1 MEVAAFGQNTDQ
13 SALIE
18 ALLRLGLA
26 LAIGLLVGVERHW
39 RERDAD
45 PGTRTAGL
53 RTFGLSGLLG
63 GVSALAAQSPAFGGA
78 VPGALVLAA
87 TLATYAAALIVFK
100 LREAIEDETNSVTT
114 VVAALLVFM
123 LGGLAVVGDRTVAAA
138 TGVAMTA
145 LLASREVLHG
155 MLRRLTW
162 VELRSAIIILVMSFV
177 VLPLVPRTPVGPFG
191 GIDLAEVWTLAILMA
206 AVSYI
211 GYIATKLYGA
221 RRGLLLA
228 GSLGGLASSTAV
240 TLNFAR
246 RAAAN
251 EAPAHTLAAGAMA
264 ASAVA
269 IGRIGALAL
278 ALQPQLL
285 RWLGPVM
292 GAAALAFAVSA
303 LVQRRHA
310 GSAADLQPA
319 PVSNPFD
326 LGTIMRFT
334 LLLALAAMF
343 VKWGVAWLGQA
354 SAVALA
360 AVAGLADAD
369 AVVLSM
375 AGLSGARLPMPTLA
389 LAVCAAVASDI
400 VAKAF
405 YALTVGGRRFGLA
418 YGLTATVALCAGAAM
433 FWVVSG
439 LDRLVFPD

>member
-1 MEVAAFGQNTDQ
+1 VGLGA
-13 SALIE
+13 SADVLIQT
-18 ALLRLGLA
+18 LLQLGLA

-39 RERDAD
+39 RERDAE

-63 GVSALAAQSPAFGGA
+63 GITALLAQSPAFGGA
-78 VPGALVLAA
+78 VGGAVVMAA
-87 TLATYAAALIVFK
+87 TLGAYAAALIVFK
-100 LREAIEDETNSVTT
+100 LREAIEDDTNSVTT
-114 VVAALLVFM
+114 VVAALLVFV
-123 LGGLAVVGDRTVAAA
+123 LGSLAVLGDRTVAAA
-138 TGVAMTA
+138 GGVAMTA
-145 LLASREVLHG
+145 LLASREMLHG

-191 GIDLAEVWTLAILMA
+191 GIDLAEVWTLAIMMA
-206 AVSYI
+206 AVGYT
-211 GYIATKLYGA
+211 GYIATKLYGT

-228 GSLGGLASSTAV
+228 GALGGLASSTAV

-251 EAPAHTLAAGAMA
+251 EAPAQTLAAGAMA

-285 RWLGPVM
+285 RWLGPAM

-303 LVQRRHA
+303 FVQRREA
-310 GSAADLQPA
+310 GSAAELQPA

-326 LGTIMRFT
+326 LRTILRFT

-343 VKWGVAWLGQA
+343 VKWGVAWLGQT
-354 SAVALA
+354 SAVPLA

-400 VAKAF
+400 VAKAV
-405 YALTVGGRRFGLA
+405 YALTVGGKRFGLTYA
-418 YGLTATVALCAGAAM
+418 ISATVALSAGGAM
-433 FWVVSG
+433 FWAVSG